1 MAKNST
7 SGGEGGEGNQAHPG
21 TNTSEET
28 KESTQSFQTADADEE
43 IPGGGSESQSDNTVV
58 KLLQD
63 MLELIEAQIEDVI
76 SSGKPGLEELKLL
89 RSLNR
94 RVLEGFTSKFGFDSN
109 KVVIP
114 LEEILR
120 MSLEYKIIKER
131 LAVYEQ
137 KLENIGSGVQA
148 LRDES
153 TARNILKQQFK
164 LEA

>member
-94 RVLEGFTSKFGFDSN
+94 RVLEGFTSKFGFDSVN
-109 KVVIP
+109 FLFP
-114 LEEILR
+114 
-120 MSLEYKIIKER
+120 
-131 LAVYEQ
+131 
-137 KLENIGSGVQA
+137 
-148 LRDES
+148 
-153 TARNILKQQFK
+153 
-164 LEA
+164 